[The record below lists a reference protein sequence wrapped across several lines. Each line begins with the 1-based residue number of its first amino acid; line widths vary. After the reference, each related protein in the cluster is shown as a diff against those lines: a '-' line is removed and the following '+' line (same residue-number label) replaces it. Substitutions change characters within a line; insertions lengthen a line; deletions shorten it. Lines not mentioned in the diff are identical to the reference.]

1 MSADDKLK
9 GTAPGKPKS
18 ELTRLKEAWLRTLS
32 DEARVYW
39 REQFCSSRTQSDIRS
54 EIFKKL
60 KINLREDNQLTFF
73 RQWLGEQDIRDKE
86 AEAVQRDEV
95 DLDSQGLKGE
105 DLRRELIDRMTRR
118 ALARGDFKLGGNAVK
133 LGQREE
139 IVAIDKGK
147 LALLQKKSDAYDRA
161 QAALTSAKQSKG
173 GITKETLTQIER
185 ELKLL

>member
-18 ELTRLKEAWLRTLS
+18 ELTRLKEAWLRTMS

-39 REQFCSSRTQSDIRS
+39 RQQFVSSRTQSDIRS

-73 RQWLGEQDIRDKE
+73 RQWLGEQDIRDEE
-86 AEAVQRDEV
+86 AEAALRDET
-95 DLDSQGLKGE
+95 DLDAQGLKGE

-118 ALARGDFKLGGNAVK
+118 ALARGDFTLGAAAVK
-133 LGQREE
+133 LDLKAEQ
-139 IVAIDKGK
+139 VAIDKGK
-147 LALLQKKSDAYDRA
+147 LVLLQAK
-161 QAALTSAKQSKG
+161 AAKFDQGEAVMKDKELTEEERRLKMRQLF
-173 GITKETLTQIER
+173 GI
-185 ELKLL
+185 